1 MHVRK
6 VGLETTAQCH
16 CVVIAAI
23 YYTGNAAQIACVNAS
38 KVGEAQIV
46 LAEACQRLACAPDAV
61 CAQKANAFAMRH

>member
-16 CVVIAAI
+16 CVSSTI
-23 YYTGNAAQIACVNAS
+23 YYTKCRANRMCES
-38 KVGEAQIV
+38 SVGEAQIV